1 MFTKPTSVNTAS
13 QDQLIWKMLFD
24 RQTALLHR
32 RAAPVFSQGLARL
45 GLRREFIPDIRKLGA
60 MVEAETGWQ
69 LAPVGRPFDP
79 AAFFALL
86 AERKFPIVTRIR
98 SMHAFDFSP
107 EADLFHDLFG
117 HVPMLLD
124 EGLANFLH
132 EVGQAYVAQPA
143 GSSAR
148 EQLWALYFFTADFG
162 MVQHEGK
169 PCLYGAGLLSS
180 AGEIHHC
187 VNEFTPRPAFD
198 LATVLRTSVIGA
210 RYQNQYFMLP
220 AWDQLTECVAELAG
234 MLAGVALLNEKCL
247 SS

>member
-1 MFTKPTSVNTAS
+1 MFTKPNSAAS

-32 RAAPVFSQGLARL
+32 RAVPAFSQGLARL
-45 GLRREFIPDIRKLGA
+45 GLRREAIPDIRELSA

-69 LAPVGRPFDP
+69 LAPVGRPFEP

-86 AERKFPIVTRIR
+86 AKQKFPIVTRIR
-98 SMHAFDFSP
+98 PMPAFDFSP
-107 EADLFHDLFG
+107 EPDLFHDLFG

-124 EGLANFLH
+124 EGLATFLH
-132 EVGQAYVAQPA
+132 ELGQAYVAQPA
-143 GSSAR
+143 GSPAQ
-148 EQLWALYFFTADFG
+148 EQLWALYFFTAEFG
-162 MVQHEGK
+162 MVQHEDR
-169 PCLYGAGLLSS
+169 PLLYGAGLLSS

-198 LATVLRTSVIGA
+198 LATVLRTPVTGT

-220 AWDQLTECVAELAG
+220 AWEQLTECVAELAG
-234 MLAGVALLNEKCL
+234 MLALG
-247 SS
+247 

>member
-1 MFTKPTSVNTAS
+1 MFANPNPAATAS

-32 RAAPVFSQGLARL
+32 RAVPAFSQGLARL
-45 GLRREFIPDIRKLGA
+45 GLRREFIPDILALSA
-60 MVEAETGWQ
+60 MVREETGWQ

-79 AAFFALL
+79 PAFFALL

-98 SMHAFDFSP
+98 PMHAFDFSP
-107 EADLFHDLFG
+107 EPDLFHDLFG

-132 EVGQAYVAQPA
+132 ELGQAYVAQPA
-143 GSSAR
+143 SSSAR
-148 EQLWALYFFTADFG
+148 EQLWALYFFTAEFG

-169 PCLYGAGLLSS
+169 PMLYGAGLLSS
-180 AGEIHHC
+180 SGEIHHC

-198 LATVLRTSVIGA
+198 LATVLRTPVSGT
-210 RYQNQYFMLP
+210 RYQSQYFLLP
-220 AWDQLTECVAELAG
+220 AWEQLTECVEELAG
-234 MLAGVALLNEKCL
+234 ILALG
-247 SS
+247 